1 MWKPIAPAYTELLL
15 RAARVGVWASELLSE
30 PSWRGTT
37 LVARGTRIFFYQPN
51 FAAFRPP
58 IPPQGIPAEWVMANL
73 VLLVPLMLAT
83 PAPSW
88 RARFARLAIALAIAL
103 LLQVVDII
111 VTIKAFYA
119 GTFGGQWSLWETRL
133 YQFLDAFV
141 QSFDTQLFPFTI
153 WAGIH
158 FRQLLGDRLSA
169 LSRSPSAPSP
179 GHTRAE
185 RRRAN
190 RKR

>member
-1 MWKPIAPAYTELLL
+1 MQRGSASG
-15 RAARVGVWASELLSE
+15 RASCFPSHRGVGPPWSPVE
-30 PSWRGTT
+30 PEF
-37 LVARGTRIFFYQPN
+37 FFYQPN
-51 FAAFRPP
+51 FTAFRPP
-58 IPPQGIPAEWVMANL
+58 ISPQGIPAEWVIANL

-88 RARFARLAIALAIAL
+88 RARFGRLAIALAIAL

-119 GTFGGQWSLWETRL
+119 GTFGGQWSLWATRL

-179 GHTRAE
+179 GHTRGRSGAGGTGSGE
-185 RRRAN
+185 RQG
-190 RKR
+190 